1 VLRLMACR
9 PGKVGRLQNLRRPA
23 RVFCGVVAVALLAA
37 SFFVSDSRSSLFVTA
52 AGAVLLVV
60 VFLLPAMTQFEV
72 DVFGLTATASLS
84 TREQKLEAI
93 CRRECRQ
100 IASFARLVGVE
111 SEQIDDLVEHAIEDT
126 CRLWRGPVMEGLVG
140 RFLVCRAAHL
150 IQVSLRLGGPYRVL
164 TPEGGGRYGAEWAAF
179 AALDPRDRLIV
190 ALVEWVELDSSSV
203 AAILDLD
210 VGTVQQTLR
219 RGVPTGLDGAS
230 A

>member
-1 VLRLMACR
+1 MGCR

-23 RVFCGVVAVALLAA
+23 RVFCGVVAVGLLVG
-37 SFFVSDSRSSLFVTA
+37 SFFVSDSQSSSLVTA

-60 VFLLPAMTQFEV
+60 VFLLPGLTEFQV
-72 DVFGLTATASLS
+72 DVFGLSAKASLP
-84 TREQKLEAI
+84 TREQHLEAI

-100 IASFARLVGVE
+100 IASFASLAGVE
-111 SEQIDDLVEHAIEDT
+111 AGQIDALVEEAIEDT
-126 CRLWRGPVMEGLVG
+126 CRLWRGPVVDELVG
-140 RFLVCRAAHL
+140 RLLVCRTAHL

-164 TPEGGGRYGAEWAAF
+164 TPEGAGRYGPEWAAF

-203 AAILDLD
+203 AAILDID
-210 VGTVQQTLR
+210 VRAVQQALSG
-219 RGVPTGLDGAS
+219 GVTTGSNSAS